1 MKNLLDV
8 FYYPDLR
15 NEVKKIRSLV
25 ASFPL
30 PTSNTKKKEI
40 FNQINKKLFIDENEP
55 SRILN
60 KIVKRMYLRTKCAS
74 SLSNIDIFKSSK
86 NEFVK
91 ALNKS
96 NKNSIHFEG
105 IIIKYLQTYFKLMH
119 NAEAF
124 HSKKEYDKKYR
135 GFEISFDVYP
145 TTSKFAIVCAK
156 KYMQWKSYLNSTTR
170 KAYAIVGLDDFNNSF
185 IIFIPYGFAN
195 SIIYST
201 QNKQQIDV
209 KKIQQRIWGTTINY
223 QIGRFG
229 LIQIDRPINWHYK
242 KFMSIESISP
252 LTIERLLKINKISQ
266 IQVGNKFYKIVNPHD
281 EFGKINP
288 DEIINQK

>member
-40 FNQINKKLFIDENEP
+40 LNQINKKLFMDEREP
-55 SRILN
+55 SKILN
-60 KIVKRMYLRTKCAS
+60 KIVKRMYRKTKYVP
-74 SLSNIDIFKSSK
+74 SLSNVNIFKSSK
-86 NEFVK
+86 YAFID
-91 ALNKS
+91 ALNK
-96 NKNSIHFEG
+96 KDPAHLEEVV
-105 IIIKYLQTYFKLMH
+105 IKYLQTYFKLMY
-119 NAEAF
+119 NAKAF

-156 KYMQWKSYLNSTTR
+156 KYMQWKSYLNSTAR

-185 IIFIPYGFAN
+185 IIFIPYGLAN

-201 QNKQQIDV
+201 QYKQIDV

-229 LIQIDRPINWHYK
+229 LVQIDRPINWHYK
-242 KFMSIESISP
+242 KFTTIESISP
-252 LTIERLLKINKISQ
+252 LTIERLLKIDKISQ

-281 EFGKINP
+281 EFGKI
-288 DEIINQK
+288 DSYEIIDQE